1 MNSEPK
7 SIFASRFGE
16 NCQQHQQHEQQHQQQ
31 HQQQHLHQGDVNKV
45 SNDKPLIN
53 SVSRCTITI
62 NQSPIPILEPTLAQ
76 TSCGANGY
84 ASGLDR
90 TKGQG
95 LISTHGTEEL
105 DARDSTQFTS
115 TNNNNSP
122 PQFINVDIPLSLS
135 SHNSNTW
142 PAFVSS
148 DRDRSR
154 DLDLQGT
161 EEIETQRRVSTA
173 SSATLFSTPQLSPL
187 SPSLQASK
195 HSREEDNV
203 SERIFD
209 ITISEPP
216 FKRHRAKLKLCHTPQ
231 PDNEAANDYPTNL
244 QSPRSP
250 RFTTHKLKRSHSS
263 QSSPNIDTTVMS
275 KLDKDGN
282 GITILKL
289 ARGNILG
296 NNSNPPGKS
305 IGPTLNLEQQRR
317 AASPK
322 LSANP
327 QEGSLI
333 HKVGIIELL
342 EQDERP
348 TFIIDVSNQ
357 ENYIP
362 GGRLRLEYANASL
375 RAMNPLLEMVAGFAD
390 LSSPTIVTHAFPEF
404 KAWVLSFVS
413 KESESLD
420 ICLPSFLYGGFTW
433 SCSTLRKR
441 LRVMNGVRTQIPTT
455 NSTSSN
461 ANNSSPAIPN
471 PGFVIGQDLRSSTDL
486 FPEPS
491 DYFGDVATVVPG
503 SSPIESLAVGNQV
516 AHIDGSSFDWTRL
529 PLTAALPRHI
539 QFTRNVNWSAS
550 PLGPMKNWSFDL
562 RAMCNLIMGSP
573 HPAAMYWGAEY
584 TAIYNE
590 AYILLAGQKHP
601 SLMGQSYKTAW
612 AEIWGDIEAVFA
624 KAKSS
629 GQATMKDE
637 DRLFIKRNGYL
648 EECYFAWSIIPLV
661 GEDGSVV
668 GLYNPAWEK
677 TRRVISERRML
688 TLREVGEKT
697 ATARNIKGFWAQVIK
712 ALEYNPFDIPF
723 AFLYSVNE
731 DVDSD
736 MSSQRSLNSGSMSQ
750 APCCVLEGTIG
761 VPLGHQ
767 SAATPLDL
775 HLSEDGF
782 APYLRECMRLD
793 RPVLLTT
800 EEGTLPAELIKDLE
814 CVGFGDPCRAA
825 VAIPL
830 HATSRESIL
839 GFLVI
844 GVNPRRPYDD
854 DYSLFVELMTRQMAT
869 SMASVVLYEEEI
881 RKGQKAARIAAQD
894 RQELSELVS
903 LRTQEAVESESRFT
917 RMAEMAPV
925 GMFIAN
931 SQGEITFSND
941 AWWEISRHPRSDN
954 SAKSWMGS
962 IKEEDREGVQAT
974 WNKLVSQK
982 VNVTKEFRFKTPWQS
997 KHALTDTWALMN
1009 CTSLRDKDNNLMGIF
1024 GCITDI
1030 SHQKW
1035 AEEFQKQ
1042 KTKEAIELKRQQE
1055 NFIDMTSHEMRNPLS
1070 AILQCSDEITSAL
1083 TAPALKGLKS
1093 SMRNTEAPEEITEL
1107 IESSIDAA
1115 QTIALCAQHQKR
1127 IVDDILTL
1135 SKLDS
1140 ALLVVAP
1147 VSSQPISV
1155 ARRAIKMFEGD
1166 MGKHD
1171 ISIEF
1176 QIQDSYTD
1184 LNIDWVKLDP
1194 SRLLQVLINLLTN
1207 AIKFT
1212 TNQPQRSIIVSIGAT
1227 KEHPANSDT
1236 TVQYFPSRSGVTGL
1250 AMDEAEWG
1258 PGEDLYLKF
1267 AVRDTGRGL
1276 DEKEV
1281 SILFQRFSQASPRTH
1296 VQYGG
1301 SGLGLFISRE
1311 LTELQGGQIGV
1322 SSEKGVGSCF
1332 AFYVKARRAE
1342 RSPEASPVSSPNHNA
1357 INRKPSTRT
1366 TNPTPVESIN
1376 SSLEK
1381 PMHTQSKGEASTSIA
1396 RISPSP
1402 KVDYKDITI
1411 LIVEDNLVNQR
1422 VLQKQ
1427 LHRAGFVTEVSNHGL
1442 EALHKLE
1449 GSSFWKHESPTAER
1463 TSISCVLM
1471 DLEMPIMDGLTCTK
1485 KIRALEADG
1494 TIIRH
1499 VPIIAVTANARLEQI
1514 ETALATGMDDVVSK
1528 PFRMPD
1534 LIPKVEALVL
1544 KSRVESQAK
1553 TKTESK

>member
-1 MNSEPK
+1 
-7 SIFASRFGE
+7 
-16 NCQQHQQHEQQHQQQ
+16 
-31 HQQQHLHQGDVNKV
+31 
-45 SNDKPLIN
+45 
-53 SVSRCTITI
+53 
-62 NQSPIPILEPTLAQ
+62 
-76 TSCGANGY
+76 
-84 ASGLDR
+84 
-90 TKGQG
+90 
-95 LISTHGTEEL
+95 
-105 DARDSTQFTS
+105 
-115 TNNNNSP
+115 
-122 PQFINVDIPLSLS
+122 
-135 SHNSNTW
+135 
-142 PAFVSS
+142 
-148 DRDRSR
+148 
-154 DLDLQGT
+154 
-161 EEIETQRRVSTA
+161 
-173 SSATLFSTPQLSPL
+173 
-187 SPSLQASK
+187 
-195 HSREEDNV
+195 
-203 SERIFD
+203 
-209 ITISEPP
+209 
-216 FKRHRAKLKLCHTPQ
+216 
-231 PDNEAANDYPTNL
+231 
-244 QSPRSP
+244 
-250 RFTTHKLKRSHSS
+250 
-263 QSSPNIDTTVMS
+263 MS
-275 KLDKDGN
+275 KLDKDGTS
-282 GITILKL
+282 ITILNL

-317 AASPK
+317 TASPK

-375 RAMNPLLEMVAGFAD
+375 RAMIPLLEMVAGFAD

-404 KAWVLSFVS
+404 KAWVLSFVN

-471 PGFVIGQDLRSSTDL
+471 PGFVIGQDLKSSTDL

-491 DYFGDVATVVPG
+491 DYFGDVATVVPDSG
-503 SSPIESLAVGNQV
+503 PTESLLVGNKV
-516 AHIDGSSFDWTRL
+516 AQIDGSSFDWTRL
-529 PLTAALPRHI
+529 PLNAALPRHI
-539 QFTRNVNWSAS
+539 QFTRNVN
-550 PLGPMKNWSFDL
+550 
-562 RAMCNLIMGSP
+562 C
-573 HPAAMYWGAEY
+573 
-584 TAIYNE
+584 
-590 AYILLAGQKHP
+590 
-601 SLMGQSYKTAW
+601 
-612 AEIWGDIEAVFA
+612 
-624 KAKSS
+624 
-629 GQATMKDE
+629 
-637 DRLFIKRNGYL
+637 
-648 EECYFAWSIIPLV
+648 
-661 GEDGSVV
+661 
-668 GLYNPAWEK
+668 
-677 TRRVISERRML
+677 
-688 TLREVGEKT
+688 
-697 ATARNIKGFWAQVIK
+697 
-712 ALEYNPFDIPF
+712 
-723 AFLYSVNE
+723 
-731 DVDSD
+731 D

-761 VPLGHQ
+761 VPSGHQ

-800 EEGTLPAELIKDLE
+800 EEGTLPAELIKNLE

-839 GFLVI
+839 GFLVM

-854 DYSLFVELMTRQMAT
+854 DYSLFVELMTRQLAT

-894 RQELSELVS
+894 RQELSELVN

-954 SAKSWMGS
+954 SAKSWMES

-974 WNKLVSQK
+974 WNKLVAQK

-1009 CTSLRDKDNNLMGIF
+1009 CTSLRDKDNNLMSIF

-1093 SMRNTEAPEEITEL
+1093 NARNMEAPQEISEL

-1147 VSSQPISV
+1147 VSTQPISV

-1166 MGKHD
+1166 MEKHD

-1184 LNIDWVKLDP
+1184 LNINWAKLDP

-1212 TNQPQRSIIVSIGAT
+1212 TGQPQRSIIVSIGAT

-1236 TVQYFPSRSGVTGL
+1236 TVQYFPSRSGITGL

-1258 PGEDLYLKF
+1258 PGENLYLKF
-1267 AVRDTGRGL
+1267 AVQDTGRGL
-1276 DEKEV
+1276 DEK
-1281 SILFQRFSQASPRTH
+1281 RC
-1296 VQYGG
+1296 
-1301 SGLGLFISRE
+1301 LGLFISRE

-1342 RSPEASPVSSPNHNA
+1342 RSPETSPLSSPNYSA
-1357 INRKPSTRT
+1357 MNRKPSSRT
-1366 TNPTPVESIN
+1366 PNLTAVENIN

-1381 PMHTQSKGEASTSIA
+1381 PVHTQSKGEASTSVA
-1396 RISPSP
+1396 RISPRP

-1427 LHRAGFVTEVSNHGL
+1427 LHRAGFVTQVSNHGL

-1449 GSSFWKHESPTAER
+1449 ASSFWKNETPTAER

-1494 TIIRH
+1494 TIVRH

-1534 LIPKVEALVL
+1534 LIPKVEALVI
-1544 KSRVESQAK
+1544 KSQAGS
-1553 TKTESK
+1553 KTELE

>member
-1 MNSEPK
+1 M
-7 SIFASRFGE
+7 
-16 NCQQHQQHEQQHQQQ
+16 
-31 HQQQHLHQGDVNKV
+31 
-45 SNDKPLIN
+45 
-53 SVSRCTITI
+53 
-62 NQSPIPILEPTLAQ
+62 
-76 TSCGANGY
+76 
-84 ASGLDR
+84 
-90 TKGQG
+90 
-95 LISTHGTEEL
+95 
-105 DARDSTQFTS
+105 
-115 TNNNNSP
+115 
-122 PQFINVDIPLSLS
+122 
-135 SHNSNTW
+135 
-142 PAFVSS
+142 
-148 DRDRSR
+148 
-154 DLDLQGT
+154 
-161 EEIETQRRVSTA
+161 
-173 SSATLFSTPQLSPL
+173 
-187 SPSLQASK
+187 
-195 HSREEDNV
+195 
-203 SERIFD
+203 
-209 ITISEPP
+209 
-216 FKRHRAKLKLCHTPQ
+216 
-231 PDNEAANDYPTNL
+231 
-244 QSPRSP
+244 
-250 RFTTHKLKRSHSS
+250 
-263 QSSPNIDTTVMS
+263 
-275 KLDKDGN
+275 
-282 GITILKL
+282 
-289 ARGNILG
+289 G
-296 NNSNPPGKS
+296 NNSNPPGTP
-305 IGPTLNLEQQRR
+305 IGSTPTLEQLRR
-317 AASPK
+317 PASPK
-322 LSANP
+322 ISTNP
-327 QEGSLI
+327 REGSLI

-357 ENYIP
+357 DNYIP

-375 RAMNPLLEMVAGFAD
+375 RAINPLLEMVAGYAD

-404 KAWVLSFVS
+404 KAWVLSFVT
-413 KESESLD
+413 KQYESLD
-420 ICLPSFLYGGFTW
+420 ICLPSFVYGGFTW

-441 LRVMNGVRTQIPTT
+441 LRVISAVRTQVPTT

-461 ANNSSPAIPN
+461 ATNNSPTHGRS
-471 PGFVIGQDLRSSTDL
+471 FVIGQNISTSTEQI
-486 FPEPS
+486 PERS
-491 DYFGDVATVVPG
+491 DYFGDALPPASD
-503 SSPIESLAVGNQV
+503 SSPTDTVIVQTQV
-516 AHIDGSSFDWTRL
+516 PHIDGSSFDWTRL
-529 PLTAALPRHI
+529 PLSAALPRHI
-539 QFTRNVNWSAS
+539 QFTRTINWSLT
-550 PLGPMKNWSFDL
+550 PLGPMKTWSFDL

-573 HPAAMYWGAEY
+573 HPAAMYWGAEF

-612 AEIWGDIEAVFA
+612 AEIWEDIEGVFA

-648 EECYFAWSIIPLV
+648 EESYFAWSIIPLV

-697 ATARNIKGFWAQVIK
+697 ATARNISGFWTQVIK

-723 AFLYSVNE
+723 ALLYSVNE
-731 DVDSD
+731 DTDSD

-750 APCCVLEGTIG
+750 SPFCVLEGTIG
-761 VPLGHQ
+761 VPSNHQ
-767 SAATPLDL
+767 SATTPLDL
-775 HLSEDGF
+775 HFSEDGF
-782 APYLRECMRLD
+782 APYLRESMKLD

-800 EEGTLPAELIKDLE
+800 EEGTLPTKLIAGLE

-839 GFLVI
+839 GFLVM

-854 DYSLFVELMTRQMAT
+854 DYSLFVELMTRQLAT

-894 RQELSELVS
+894 RQELSALVS

-941 AWWEISRHPRSDN
+941 AWWEISRHPRTDN
-954 SAKSWMGS
+954 SAKSWMDS
-962 IKEEDREGVQAT
+962 IKDEDREGVQAT
-974 WNKLVSQK
+974 WNKLVSQVSQK
-982 VNVTKEFRFKTPWQS
+982 SNVTKEFRFKTPWQS

-1009 CTSLRDKDNNLMGIF
+1009 CTSLRDGDDNLLSIF

-1035 AEEFQKQ
+1035 AEEFQKR
-1042 KTKEAIELKRQQE
+1042 KTDEAIELKRQQE

-1083 TAPALKGLKS
+1083 TAPSIKGLRS
-1093 SMRNTEAPEEITEL
+1093 SMGNVEMPQEISEL

-1147 VSSQPISV
+1147 VSTQPVSV

-1166 MGKHD
+1166 MEKHD

-1176 QIQDSYTD
+1176 RIQDSYSD
-1184 LNIDWVKLDP
+1184 LNINWVKLDP

-1212 TNQPQRSIIVSIGAT
+1212 TGQPQRSIVVSIGAT
-1227 KEHPANSDT
+1227 KEHPAGNDT
-1236 TVQYFPSRSGVTGL
+1236 TVQYFPSRSGVADL
-1250 AMDEAEWG
+1250 ATDEAEWG
-1258 PGEDLYLKF
+1258 TGENLFLTF
-1267 AVRDTGRGL
+1267 AVQDTGRGL

-1342 RSPEASPVSSPNHNA
+1342 RTPEISPLSSPNRNA
-1357 INRKPSTRT
+1357 INRKPSLRT
-1366 TNPTPVESIN
+1366 TNLATAESTN

-1381 PMHTQSKGEASTSIA
+1381 LMQIQY
-1396 RISPSP
+1396 
-1402 KVDYKDITI
+1402 VYYC
-1411 LIVEDNLVNQR
+1411 
-1422 VLQKQ
+1422 LQC
-1427 LHRAGFVTEVSNHGL
+1427 G
-1442 EALHKLE
+1442 
-1449 GSSFWKHESPTAER
+1449 
-1463 TSISCVLM
+1463 
-1471 DLEMPIMDGLTCTK
+1471 
-1485 KIRALEADG
+1485 
-1494 TIIRH
+1494 
-1499 VPIIAVTANARLEQI
+1499 
-1514 ETALATGMDDVVSK
+1514 
-1528 PFRMPD
+1528 
-1534 LIPKVEALVL
+1534 
-1544 KSRVESQAK
+1544 
-1553 TKTESK
+1553 

>member
-1 MNSEPK
+1 MLGIQK
-7 SIFASRFGE
+7 R
-16 NCQQHQQHEQQHQQQ
+16 
-31 HQQQHLHQGDVNKV
+31 
-45 SNDKPLIN
+45 
-53 SVSRCTITI
+53 
-62 NQSPIPILEPTLAQ
+62 
-76 TSCGANGY
+76 AN
-84 ASGLDR
+84 
-90 TKGQG
+90 T
-95 LISTHGTEEL
+95 
-105 DARDSTQFTS
+105 
-115 TNNNNSP
+115 
-122 PQFINVDIPLSLS
+122 
-135 SHNSNTW
+135 
-142 PAFVSS
+142 
-148 DRDRSR
+148 
-154 DLDLQGT
+154 
-161 EEIETQRRVSTA
+161 
-173 SSATLFSTPQLSPL
+173 
-187 SPSLQASK
+187 
-195 HSREEDNV
+195 
-203 SERIFD
+203 
-209 ITISEPP
+209 
-216 FKRHRAKLKLCHTPQ
+216 
-231 PDNEAANDYPTNL
+231 
-244 QSPRSP
+244 
-250 RFTTHKLKRSHSS
+250 
-263 QSSPNIDTTVMS
+263 
-275 KLDKDGN
+275 
-282 GITILKL
+282 
-289 ARGNILG
+289 
-296 NNSNPPGKS
+296 
-305 IGPTLNLEQQRR
+305 
-317 AASPK
+317 PK
-322 LSANP
+322 LEMNP
-327 QEGSLI
+327 REGSLI
-333 HKVGIIELL
+333 YKVGIIELL

-357 ENYIP
+357 DNYIP
-362 GGRLRLEYANASL
+362 GGRLRVEYANASL
-375 RAMNPLLEMVAGFAD
+375 RAINPLLEMVAGFAD
-390 LSSPTIVTHAFPEF
+390 LSSPTIVTNAFPEF

-413 KESESLD
+413 KQSESLD

-441 LRVMNGVRTQIPTT
+441 LRVMSGIRTQPPTT

-461 ANNSSPAIPN
+461 ANNTSPAQN
-471 PGFVIGQDLRSSTDL
+471 RGFIVGQDLSSSTGL
-486 FPEPS
+486 FPERT
-491 DYFGDVATVVPG
+491 DYFGDLAPIVPD
-503 SSPIESLAVGNQV
+503 SSPTDTLILRHQV
-516 AHIDGSSFDWTRL
+516 PHIDGSSFDWTRL
-529 PLTAALPRHI
+529 PLSAALPRHV
-539 QFTRNVNWSAS
+539 QFTRNINWSAT

-573 HPAAMYWGAEY
+573 HPAAMYWGDDY

-601 SLMGQSYKTAW
+601 NLMGQSYKTGW
-612 AEIWGDIEAVFA
+612 VEIWGEIEGVFS

-648 EECYFAWSIIPLV
+648 EESYFAWSIIPLV

-697 ATARNIKGFWAQVIK
+697 ATARNIKGFWSQVIK

-723 AFLYSVNE
+723 ALLYSVNE

-761 VPLGHQ
+761 IPLGHQ

-782 APYLRECMRLD
+782 APYLRESMKLD

-800 EEGTLPAELIKDLE
+800 EEGTLPRGLIEGLE

-825 VAIPL
+825 VVIPL

-839 GFLVI
+839 GFLVM

-854 DYSLFVELMTRQMAT
+854 DYSLFVELTTRQLAT

-894 RQELSELVS
+894 RRELSELVS

-931 SQGEITFSND
+931 AHGEITFSND
-941 AWWEISRHPRSDN
+941 AWWEISRHPRTEN
-954 SAKSWMGS
+954 SAKSWMDS
-962 IKEEDREGVQAT
+962 IKEEDREGVETT
-974 WNKLVSQK
+974 WNKLVTQK

-1009 CTSLRDKDNNLMGIF
+1009 CTSLRDGDNNLMSIF
-1024 GCITDI
+1024 GSITDI

-1035 AEEFQKQ
+1035 AEEFQKR
-1042 KTKEAIELKRQQE
+1042 KTEEAVELKRQQE

-1083 TAPALKGLKS
+1083 TSPTIKSLRS
-1093 SMRNTEAPEEITEL
+1093 SMQHLEASKEISEY

-1147 VSSQPISV
+1147 VSSQPVSV

-1166 MGKHD
+1166 MEKHG

-1176 QIQDSYTD
+1176 QIQDSYSD
-1184 LNIDWVKLDP
+1184 LNISWVKLDP

-1212 TNQPQRSIIVSIGAT
+1212 TGQPQRSIVVSIGAT
-1227 KEHPANSDT
+1227 KEHPADKAT
-1236 TVQYFPSRSGVTGL
+1236 TVQYFPSRSGVADL
-1250 AMDEAEWG
+1250 VMDEAEWG
-1258 PGEDLYLKF
+1258 TGENLYLKF

-1342 RSPEASPVSSPNHNA
+1342 RTPETSPLSSPNHNA
-1357 INRKPSTRT
+1357 VIRKPSLRT
-1366 TNPTPVESIN
+1366 PNRATGESANSSFEERMPTQSIGEESIN
-1376 SSLEK
+1376 I
-1381 PMHTQSKGEASTSIA
+1381 P

-1402 KVDYKDITI
+1402 KVDYKSITI

-1449 GSSFWKHESPTAER
+1449 ASSFWKHEER
-1463 TSISCVLM
+1463 TGDRTNISCVLM

-1494 TIIRH
+1494 TIVRH

-1534 LIPKVEALVL
+1534 LIPKVEALVV
-1544 KSRVESQAK
+1544 KSLATPNTNSE
-1553 TKTESK
+1553 

>member
-1 MNSEPK
+1 
-7 SIFASRFGE
+7 
-16 NCQQHQQHEQQHQQQ
+16 
-31 HQQQHLHQGDVNKV
+31 
-45 SNDKPLIN
+45 
-53 SVSRCTITI
+53 
-62 NQSPIPILEPTLAQ
+62 
-76 TSCGANGY
+76 
-84 ASGLDR
+84 
-90 TKGQG
+90 
-95 LISTHGTEEL
+95 
-105 DARDSTQFTS
+105 
-115 TNNNNSP
+115 
-122 PQFINVDIPLSLS
+122 
-135 SHNSNTW
+135 
-142 PAFVSS
+142 
-148 DRDRSR
+148 
-154 DLDLQGT
+154 
-161 EEIETQRRVSTA
+161 
-173 SSATLFSTPQLSPL
+173 
-187 SPSLQASK
+187 
-195 HSREEDNV
+195 
-203 SERIFD
+203 
-209 ITISEPP
+209 
-216 FKRHRAKLKLCHTPQ
+216 
-231 PDNEAANDYPTNL
+231 
-244 QSPRSP
+244 
-250 RFTTHKLKRSHSS
+250 
-263 QSSPNIDTTVMS
+263 MS
-275 KLDKDGN
+275 KLDKDGTS
-282 GITILKL
+282 ITILNL

-317 AASPK
+317 TASPK

-375 RAMNPLLEMVAGFAD
+375 RAMIPLLEMVAGFAD

-404 KAWVLSFVS
+404 KAWVLSFVN

-471 PGFVIGQDLRSSTDL
+471 PGFVIGQDLKSSTDL

-491 DYFGDVATVVPG
+491 DYFGDVATVVPDSG
-503 SSPIESLAVGNQV
+503 RQNHFL
-516 AHIDGSSFDWTRL
+516 L
-529 PLTAALPRHI
+529 PLNAALPRHI

-573 HPAAMYWGAEY
+573 HPSAMYWGAEY
-584 TAIYNE
+584 TTIYNE

-677 TRRVISERRML
+677 TRR
-688 TLREVGEKT
+688 
-697 ATARNIKGFWAQVIK
+697 
-712 ALEYNPFDIPF
+712 
-723 AFLYSVNE
+723 
-731 DVDSD
+731 
-736 MSSQRSLNSGSMSQ
+736 RSLNSGSMSQ

-761 VPLGHQ
+761 VPSGHQ

-800 EEGTLPAELIKDLE
+800 EEGTLPAELIKNLE

-839 GFLVI
+839 GFLVM

-854 DYSLFVELMTRQMAT
+854 DYSLFVELMTRQLAT

-894 RQELSELVS
+894 RQELSELVN

-941 AWWEISRHPRSDN
+941 AC
-954 SAKSWMGS
+954 

-974 WNKLVSQK
+974 WNKLVAQK

-1009 CTSLRDKDNNLMGIF
+1009 CTSLRDKDNNLMSIF

-1093 SMRNTEAPEEITEL
+1093 NARNMEAPQEISEL

-1147 VSSQPISV
+1147 VSTQPISV

-1166 MGKHD
+1166 MEKHD

-1184 LNIDWVKLDP
+1184 LNINWAKLDP

-1212 TNQPQRSIIVSIGAT
+1212 TGQPQRSIIVSIGI
-1227 KEHPANSDT
+1227 
-1236 TVQYFPSRSGVTGL
+1236 TGL

-1258 PGEDLYLKF
+1258 PGENLYLKF
-1267 AVRDTGRGL
+1267 AVQDTGRGL

-1342 RSPEASPVSSPNHNA
+1342 RSPETSPLSSPNYSA
-1357 INRKPSTRT
+1357 MNRKPSSRT
-1366 TNPTPVESIN
+1366 PNLTAVENIN

-1381 PMHTQSKGEASTSIA
+1381 PVHTQSKGEASTSVA
-1396 RISPSP
+1396 RISPRP

-1427 LHRAGFVTEVSNHGL
+1427 LHRAGFVTQVSNHGL

-1449 GSSFWKHESPTAER
+1449 ASSFWKNETPTAER

-1494 TIIRH
+1494 TIVRH

-1534 LIPKVEALVL
+1534 LIPKVEALVI
-1544 KSRVESQAK
+1544 KSQAGS
-1553 TKTESK
+1553 KTELE

>member
-1 MNSEPK
+1 MNSESK
-7 SIFASRFGE
+7 SIFASKIDDSF
-16 NCQQHQQHEQQHQQQ
+16 HHHP
-31 HQQQHLHQGDVNKV
+31 HHHHLHHHHRRHGHQGANKV
-45 SNDKPLIN
+45 N
-53 SVSRCTITI
+53 SKVGLGTITI
-62 NQSPIPILEPTLAQ
+62 TKNPIPKIPLPLPTPIPLPFPISEQTQ
-76 TSCGANGY
+76 TSCGVESYG
-84 ASGLDR
+84 SSLDR

-95 LISTHGTEEL
+95 SIPTHGSEEL
-105 DARDSTQFTS
+105 ETRDSQETPLFTS
-115 TNNNNSP
+115 KSHSQPQITRIVGISLPLLRDSNPWSISSYGDAEESQDIEIQRAAVSSP
-122 PQFINVDIPLSLS
+122 TPSTAPPSLS
-135 SHNSNTW
+135 RQH
-142 PAFVSS
+142 
-148 DRDRSR
+148 
-154 DLDLQGT
+154 
-161 EEIETQRRVSTA
+161 
-173 SSATLFSTPQLSPL
+173 
-187 SPSLQASK
+187 SK
-195 HSREEDNV
+195 HSREEDNNV
-203 SERIFD
+203 SGT
-209 ITISEPP
+209 TIDTAIPEPP
-216 FKRHRAKLKLCHTPQ
+216 SKRQCAKLKYCHIPQ
-231 PDNEAANDYPTNL
+231 PDNEAAADFSTTL

-250 RFTTHKLKRSHSS
+250 RFTTHKLKISYSCPR
-263 QSSPNIDTTVMS
+263 SPNIDTPVMS
-275 KLDKDGN
+275 KPELDSN
-282 GITILKL
+282 GTATLKL

-296 NNSNPPGKS
+296 NNSNPPGIS
-305 IGPTLNLEQQRR
+305 TGPTPILGIQRR
-317 AASPK
+317 ANTPK
-322 LSANP
+322 LETNP
-327 QEGSLI
+327 REGSLI
-333 HKVGIIELL
+333 YKVGIIELL

-357 ENYIP
+357 DNYIP
-362 GGRLRLEYANASL
+362 GGRLRVEYANASL
-375 RAMNPLLEMVAGFAD
+375 RAISPLLEMVAGFAD
-390 LSSPTIVTHAFPEF
+390 LSSPTIVTNAFPEF

-413 KESESLD
+413 KQSESLD

-441 LRVMNGVRTQIPTT
+441 LRVMSGIRAQLPTT
-455 NSTSSN
+455 NTTSSN
-461 ANNSSPAIPN
+461 ANNNSSSQKQ
-471 PGFVIGQDLRSSTDL
+471 GSLVVQDLSSSTSL
-486 FPEPS
+486 FPERT
-491 DYFGDVATVVPG
+491 DYFGDPAPTVPD
-503 SSPIESLAVGNQV
+503 SSPAETLVSRYHVPR
-516 AHIDGSSFDWTRL
+516 IDGSSFDWTRL
-529 PLTAALPRHI
+529 PLSAALPRHV
-539 QFTRNVNWSAS
+539 QFTRSIDWSAT
-550 PLGPMKNWSFDL
+550 PLGPMKNWTFDL

-573 HPAAMYWGAEY
+573 HPAAMYWGSDY

-601 SLMGQSYKTAW
+601 NLMGQSYKTGW
-612 AEIWGDIEAVFA
+612 VEIWGEIEGVFS

-661 GEDGSVV
+661 GEDGSVA

-697 ATARNIKGFWAQVIK
+697 ATARNIKGFWSQVIK

-723 AFLYSVNE
+723 ALLYSVNE

-736 MSSQRSLNSGSMSQ
+736 MSSQRSLNSGSISQ

-761 VPLGHQ
+761 VPSGHQ

-782 APYLRECMRLD
+782 GPYLRESMRLD

-800 EEGTLPAELIKDLE
+800 EEGTLPRGLIEGLE

-825 VAIPL
+825 VVIPL

-839 GFLVI
+839 GFLVM

-854 DYSLFVELMTRQMAT
+854 DYSLFVELTTRQLAT

-931 SQGEITFSND
+931 AHGEITFSND
-941 AWWEISRHPRSDN
+941 AWWEISRHPRTEN
-954 SAKSWMGS
+954 SAKSWMDS

-974 WNKLVSQK
+974 WNRVVTQK

-1009 CTSLRDKDNNLMGIF
+1009 CTVLRDGDNNLMSIF

-1035 AEEFQKQ
+1035 AEEFQKR
-1042 KTKEAIELKRQQE
+1042 KMEEAVELKRQQE

-1083 TAPALKGLKS
+1083 TSPTIKRLVS
-1093 SMRNTEAPEEITEL
+1093 IMQDVEASKEISEY

-1140 ALLVVAP
+1140 ALLVVSP
-1147 VSSQPISV
+1147 VSSEPVSV

-1166 MGKHD
+1166 IEKHG

-1176 QIQDSYTD
+1176 QIQDSYSD
-1184 LNIDWVKLDP
+1184 LNISWVKLDP

-1212 TNQPQRSIIVSIGAT
+1212 TGQPQRLIVVSIGAT
-1227 KEHPANSDT
+1227 KEHPADKDT
-1236 TVQYFPSRSGVTGL
+1236 TVQYFPSRSGIADLV
-1250 AMDEAEWG
+1250 MDEAEWG
-1258 PGEDLYLKF
+1258 TGENLYLKF
-1267 AVRDTGRGL
+1267 AVQDTGRGL

-1332 AFYVKARRAE
+1332 AFYVKARRADRTPE
-1342 RSPEASPVSSPNHNA
+1342 TSPLSSPTHNA
-1357 INRKPSTRT
+1357 VNRKPSLRT
-1366 TNPTPVESIN
+1366 PNRATGESTNNSIEERIPTQSVREESIN
-1376 SSLEK
+1376 I
-1381 PMHTQSKGEASTSIA
+1381 P

-1402 KVDYKDITI
+1402 KVDYKNITI

-1449 GSSFWKHESPTAER
+1449 ASSFWKHEENRGESGER
-1463 TSISCVLM
+1463 TNISCVLM

-1494 TIIRH
+1494 TIVRH

-1534 LIPKVEALVL
+1534 LIPKVEVLVA
-1544 KSRVESQAK
+1544 KSRAMQD
-1553 TKTESK
+1553 TELQ